1 MADHWRRSVVAGL
14 LVVPVSGCTNNQIG
28 RFIRGICR
36 GIENC
41 TTYDEEGEPEDKDLR
56 YHGS

>member
-1 MADHWRRSVVAGL
+1 MADRRRRAVVAGL
-14 LVVPVSGCTNNQIG
+14 LAVPVSGCTNGQIS

-36 GIENC
+36 GLENC

-56 YHGS
+56 YPGT